1 MFQSLGGVES
11 VSEPTRLGNFIFKD
25 VPEAV
30 QLVSAREGTRIHTAG
45 SVLWPIPPLAE
56 GPVRPPAKS
65 LFNVLLLSPGGS
77 QGSLKFTCHRRA

>member
-1 MFQSLGGVES
+1 M
-11 VSEPTRLGNFIFKD
+11 SEPTSSGNFIFTD
-25 VPEAV
+25 EPEAV
-30 QLVSAREGTRIHTAG
+30 QLVSARDGARIHTAG

-77 QGSLKFTCHRRA
+77 QGSLRFTCHRRA